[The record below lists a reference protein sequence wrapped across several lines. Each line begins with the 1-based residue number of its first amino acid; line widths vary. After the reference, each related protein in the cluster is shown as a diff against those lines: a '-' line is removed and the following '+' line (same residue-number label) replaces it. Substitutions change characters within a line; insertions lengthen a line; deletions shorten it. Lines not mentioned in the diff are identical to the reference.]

1 MFFDV
6 CCISDIVK
14 DRYWK
19 SSRWCEAHRWWVMM
33 VLDSRFIWYVDG
45 YLTKQSIR
53 YPCHPNNLHS
63 ISLKWEFEVYSHVE
77 IPSFLKGFI
86 SSSFFFGSRLLADYK
101 MEAQLIIPPVIGGLP
116 CHCWPSRPC
125 SPASEF
131 HLCWISKALS
141 KSPRFKEKKL
151 VNYIMQ
157 LENPSFINVHEHSP
171 FRKLVDFFPAR
182 KIHRADD
189 FPSFACPEFH
199 EARRRMPG
207 WFPNEEDQIS
217 PWLVGWLNHPIWNI
231 LIRQNG
237 WESSPS

>member
-1 MFFDV
+1 MFDLLFGIIWSLGCVWCLLHD
-6 CCISDIVK
+6 DIVK
-14 DRYWK
+14 DAIL
-19 SSRWCEAHRWWVMM
+19 SSKVRSHRWWVLM
-33 VLDSRFIWYVDG
+33 VLDSRFIWYADG

-53 YPCHPNNLHS
+53 YHWHPNNLHS
-63 ISLKWEFEVYSHVE
+63 ISLEWEFEVYSHVE

-86 SSSFFFGSRLLADYK
+86 SSSFFGSRLLADYK

-116 CHCWPSRPC
+116 CHCWPSIPC

-141 KSPRFKEKKL
+141 KSPRYKEKKL

-189 FPSFACPEFH
+189 FPRLHVLNSTK
-199 EARRRMPG
+199 
-207 WFPNEEDQIS
+207 
-217 PWLVGWLNHPIWNI
+217 LVGGGLALNRMTK
-231 LIRQNG
+231 IRFHHD
-237 WESSPS
+237 